1 MLGDL
6 MGKMQDA
13 QKQMEEAKKRLND
26 VFVDGTAEN
35 GLVKVTSTATKKI
48 TNISISNDIV
58 GDKEALED
66 LIIVAVNKALEEA
79 DKVHEAEMGG
89 LAQGM
94 MPDLFG

>member
-1 MLGDL
+1 

-13 QKQMEEAKKRLND
+13 QKQMEETKKRLNG
-26 VFVDGTAEN
+26 VFVDGSAEN
-35 GLVKVTSTATKKI
+35 GLVKVTSTANKKI
-48 TNISISNDIV
+48 TNISISKDIV

-79 DKVHEAEMGG
+79 DKVHETEMGG

-94 MPDLFG
+94 MPNLFG